1 MRTLSQV
8 VTALKPSAVF
18 NWADVTLQTIAC
30 RPEEIQANCFYCV
43 IEEFLEYSHW
53 KQGDDLLHTVPIG
66 HIAALLTTQFHP
78 ELPMPQIIVTD
89 VRKATAVAAKSFFDQ
104 PDQAL
109 RIIGVTGTNGK
120 TTVTQLIY
128 QWLMACGESS
138 AALGTLGLQTATGKQ
153 QHTIYTTPLAPAL
166 FRILQELKEAR
177 TRTVAM
183 EISSHALALDRV
195 FGLDTDIA
203 VFTNLSRDH
212 LDFHGSMENYRA
224 AKLTLFEHLKPEG
237 LAIVNQ
243 DDPTGREIAALS
255 PCPVLTFGFF
265 PSADLRVI
273 QVEYALHGTK
283 MTVSYRGETV
293 TFCTYLVGAFNVSN
307 VLAALGACLACG
319 ATLQTL
325 AATSR
330 ALHSVPGRLE
340 TLPLG
345 QNRVGVV
352 DYSHTPDALEKAL
365 QTLRTLNP
373 GRIITV
379 FGCGGNRDK
388 GKRPLMGAVAA
399 QSSDLCVVTSD
410 NPRREDPAT
419 IISDILEG
427 MPKQNTFV
435 EPDRRAAIRKAM
447 ALSQAGDII
456 LVAGKG
462 HEPYQ
467 IIGDQWLPFND
478 YEQLKSL
485 CE

>member
-1 MRTLSQV
+1 
-8 VTALKPSAVF
+8 
-18 NWADVTLQTIAC
+18 
-30 RPEEIQANCFYCV
+30 
-43 IEEFLEYSHW
+43 
-53 KQGDDLLHTVPIG
+53 
-66 HIAALLTTQFHP
+66 
-78 ELPMPQIIVTD
+78 
-89 VRKATAVAAKSFFDQ
+89 
-104 PDQAL
+104 
-109 RIIGVTGTNGK
+109 
-120 TTVTQLIY
+120 
-128 QWLMACGESS
+128 
-138 AALGTLGLQTATGKQ
+138 LGTLGLQTATGKRQ
-153 QHTIYTTPLAPAL
+153 DTIYTTPLAPAL
-166 FRILQELKEAR
+166 FRILQELKAAR
-177 TRTVAM
+177 IGTVAM
-183 EISSHALALDRV
+183 EISSHALSLDRV

-224 AKLTLFEHLKPEG
+224 AKLSLFEHLKSDA
-237 LAIVNQ
+237 LSIVNA
-243 DDPTGREIAALS
+243 DDLVGREIAALS
-255 PCPVLTFGFF
+255 PCPVLTFGSS
-265 PSADLRVI
+265 PWADLRVI
-273 QVEYALHGTK
+273 QVEYALHETK
-283 MTVSYRGETV
+283 MTITYRGETV
-293 TFCTYLVGAFNVSN
+293 TFSTCLVGTFNVSN

-319 ATLQTL
+319 PTLQSL
-325 AATSR
+325 AAASI
-330 ALHSVPGRLE
+330 ALRSVPGRLE

-345 QNRVGVV
+345 QGRVGVV

-399 QSSDLCVVTSD
+399 QGSDLCVVTSD

-419 IISDILEG
+419 IIDDILKG
-427 MPKQNTFV
+427 MPEQNRFV

-467 IIGDQWLPFND
+467 IIGDQQLPFSD
-478 YEQLKSL
+478 YEQLKGL